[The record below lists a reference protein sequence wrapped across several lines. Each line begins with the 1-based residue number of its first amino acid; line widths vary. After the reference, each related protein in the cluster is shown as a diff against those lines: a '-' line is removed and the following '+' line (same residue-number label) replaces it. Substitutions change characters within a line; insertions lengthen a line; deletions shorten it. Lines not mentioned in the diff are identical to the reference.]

1 MKDLKSDVRKALEEI
16 QYDDWHESIHTE
28 AMYKAQKSVKP
39 SSKEQGV
46 SVMCGV
52 CNEILTFR
60 IPPVNQAYI
69 SQKRGTL

>member
-1 MKDLKSDVRKALEEI
+1 MKDLKSEVRQALKDIEYE
-16 QYDDWHESIHTE
+16 DWHKGIHTE
-28 AMYKAQKSVKP
+28 IMFKAQKSVKP

-46 SVMCGV
+46 SAMCGV

-60 IPPVNQAYI
+60 IPPINQAYI